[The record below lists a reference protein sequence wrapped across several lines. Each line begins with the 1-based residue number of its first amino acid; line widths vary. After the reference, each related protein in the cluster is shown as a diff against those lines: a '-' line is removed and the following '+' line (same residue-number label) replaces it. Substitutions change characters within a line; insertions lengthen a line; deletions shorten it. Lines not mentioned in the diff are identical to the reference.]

1 MNDLTEF
8 QQRAAALAVVKMLNG
23 KHFSVSDLDA
33 VAKTIGREAQMA
45 GKDYAALR
53 GLHCVDW
60 ADMGPDLARMTRRF
74 ALGALDELAE
84 LVQHRALDEDA
95 RRRRAGLPGVL
106 DARVDEERQRGVDV
120 GVGEHDLR

>member
-8 QQRAAALAVVKMLNG
+8 QQRAAALALVKMLNG

-60 ADMGPDLARMTRRF
+60 ADMGPDLARMTREKC
-74 ALGALDELAE
+74 LEML
-84 LVQHRALDEDA
+84 
-95 RRRRAGLPGVL
+95 GLPPQTIEMI
-106 DARVDEERQRGVDV
+106 RPERAAEPQAEPAKR
-120 GVGEHDLR
+120 LRLAWWK